1 MLCCRT
7 CARMV
12 ATGEERTWIGLTS
25 SSPCAPLSCTTKT
38 TKPRV
43 RSVPN
48 CTSHAG
54 RWDACSNRPDSV
66 GLCGSR
72 SCIREPA
79 GSYWNGDFVRQ
90 PRCGTRSSC
99 QVWGCA
105 PPTNY
110 SHARPRLL
118 RTTSP
123 RCDRPPRCSEG
134 AGAAPYTRSPPISTP
149 GGQRESRSSRSTAGA
164 GRKPRPGRAG
174 TLEEVDSYLYAGWAT
189 GVQVVQINGGV
200 SRNRRSGTAAATA
213 AAIAQK
219 GGGSVTL
226 MPSPAILEHLSTKIA
241 IERDRVVAGVIA
253 LARSSDVFLFSAGAA
268 DHGSVHIDS
277 GYLTETD
284 LDRLVANG
292 AVGDVVGRYLNAAGH
307 IVDSEIDNR
316 TVGLTLDEIR
326 AAHRTIA
333 VIAGK
338 SKHPVAR
345 AVVKS
350 GLCTVL
356 ITDEGTALDLLDGPN
371 RVTSTKKP
379 TTQESQ

>member
-1 MLCCRT
+1 MKTANVVLPDVRAYGSYRRGADMDWSDELLSVRAAELYYEDNKT
-7 CARMV
+7 QGEIGAELHITRWKVGRLLEQARQRGV
-12 ATGEERTWIGLTS
+12 VRIEILHPRARRLVLERRLREATALRDAVVVS
-25 SSPCAPLSCTTKT
+25 SVG
-38 TKPRV
+38 V
-43 RSVPN
+43 RSSDELQSRAAQAAADYLTTLRPAPEVLGV
-48 CTSHAG
+48 SWG
-54 RWDACSNRPDSV
+54 R
-66 GLCGSR
+66 
-72 SCIREPA
+72 
-79 GSYWNGDFVRQ
+79 
-90 PRCGTRSSC
+90 
-99 QVWGCA
+99 
-105 PPTNY
+105 
-110 SHARPRLL
+110 
-118 RTTSP
+118 
-123 RCDRPPRCSEG
+123 
-134 AGAAPYTRSPPISTP
+134 
-149 GGQRESRSSRSTAGA
+149 
-164 GRKPRPGRAG
+164 
-174 TLEEVDSYLYAGWAT
+174 TLHEVSSYLYAGWAT

-356 ITDEGTALDLLDGPN
+356 ITDEGTALDLLNGPTGSRTRKNPQRRRANDEHN
-371 RVTSTKKP
+371 RTGC
-379 TTQESQ
+379 TQQRRIRARNGR

>member
-54 RWDACSNRPDSV
+54 RWDACSNRPASAGVCGVGRGGVVWIEILHPRARRLVLERRLREATALRDAVVVSSV
-66 GLCGSR
+66 G
-72 SCIREPA
+72 
-79 GSYWNGDFVRQ
+79 V
-90 PRCGTRSSC
+90 RSSDEL
-99 QVWGCA
+99 QSRAAQAAADYLTTLRPAPEVLGVSWG
-105 PPTNY
+105 
-110 SHARPRLL
+110 
-118 RTTSP
+118 RT
-123 RCDRPPRCSEG
+123 
-134 AGAAPYTRSPPISTP
+134 
-149 GGQRESRSSRSTAGA
+149 
-164 GRKPRPGRAG
+164 
-174 TLEEVDSYLYAGWAT
+174 LHEVSSYLYAGWAT

-356 ITDEGTALDLLDGPN
+356 ITDEGTALDLLNGPN
-371 RVTSTKKP
+371 RVTNAKKP